1 MKNKLKNLATAALFF
16 FSIVATTT
24 NVVAQDKKI
33 EWSNDTSSSSIVMT
47 WNKNT
52 PESEMNDD
60 IKALKEQGV
69 DIKYS
74 NIKRNSSDE
83 ITSIKVSF
91 NDNKGNK
98 GELNLDYTKP
108 IPTITFFKNQDQV
121 GFGQSE
127 NSNPFEIRD
136 LSNNGMIKQ
145 FRFEDLDPKSESF
158 TFSFPDDKG
167 MFSST
172 KSKIII
178 KNPNKKQLV
187 IEDGKVIEG
196 GEDYSAEELEK
207 IKSEHRIE
215 MHNSEDKNPTSI
227 QGFYDLRDDE
237 GMKNFKNQFQNL
249 LPKSESVEELN
260 AAKEELIKAKE
271 ELIKAREELQKANQ
285 NSNKATIQ
293 KKKVNYKR
301 PY

>member
-1 MKNKLKNLATAALFF
+1 MKNNLKNLATSALFIL
-16 FSIVATTT
+16 SMVAMPT
-24 NVVAQDKKI
+24 NVVAQDKKM
-33 EWSNDTSSSSIVMT
+33 EWTEDTSSSSIVMT
-47 WNKNT
+47 WNKDT
-52 PESEMNDD
+52 PESEMNSD
-60 IKALKEQGV
+60 IKALKEHGV

-74 NIKRNSSDE
+74 NIKRNNANE
-83 ITSIKVSF
+83 ITAIKVSF

-98 GELNLDYTKP
+98 GDLNLEYKNP

-127 NSNPFEIRD
+127 NSNPFEIND
-136 LSNNGMIKQ
+136 LSTNGIIKQ

-158 TFSFPDDKG
+158 HFSFPETKRMLG
-167 MFSST
+167 ST

-196 GEDYSAEELEK
+196 GDDYSAEELEK
-207 IKSEHRIE
+207 IKSEHTIE
-215 MHNSEDKNPTSI
+215 LQNSEEMNPTTI

-249 LPKSESVEELN
+249 LPKSESVDEIN
-260 AAKEELIKAKE
+260 AAKEEIIKAKE

-285 NSNKATIQ
+285 SSNKATIQ
-293 KKKVNYKR
+293 KKK
-301 PY
+301 